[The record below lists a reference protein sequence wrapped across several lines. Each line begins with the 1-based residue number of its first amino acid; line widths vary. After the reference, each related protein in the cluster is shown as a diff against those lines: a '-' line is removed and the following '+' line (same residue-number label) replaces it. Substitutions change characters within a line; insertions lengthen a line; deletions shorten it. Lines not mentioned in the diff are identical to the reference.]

1 MGDSLLVYIIIL
13 PEMKDTYILIYN
25 EHEQKHSDS
34 CLTADYCAIQSLG
47 IELFS
52 IRFGSARQ
60 GMLKLTSSLC

>member
-1 MGDSLLVYIIIL
+1 
-13 PEMKDTYILIYN
+13 MKDTYILIYN